1 MTRMTRMDVWDIR
14 FLVLAEHIGSWSKD
28 PSTQVGCV
36 IVRPDRTIASVGY
49 NGLPRHVLDMPE
61 RLNDR
66 TTKYAMVV
74 HAEPNAIL
82 AAREPLHGYTAYTY
96 PFPPCSNCA
105 AILIQAGIRRVVA
118 PAATDE
124 QRERWG
130 TSLDLAEQ
138 MLSEAAVTLD
148 LR

>member
-1 MTRMTRMDVWDIR
+1 MTRMDHWDSR
-14 FLVLAEHIGSWSKD
+14 FLALAEHIGSWSKD

-49 NGLPRHVLDMPE
+49 NGLPRHVHDSPT

-66 TTKYAMVV
+66 VTKYAMVV

-82 AAREPLHGYTAYTY
+82 AAREHLNGFTAYTY

-118 PAATDE
+118 PDATAE
-124 QRERWG
+124 LRARWG
-130 TSLDLAEQ
+130 ASLDLAEE